1 MLTILAVIPLAV
13 ALAMMTLQQ
22 RNSRQAG
29 LVTLLLV
36 CAMTFVV
43 PAFHLSPLQL
53 LLSLS
58 EGGPP
63 LSLSSPS
70 SCPLCSSTICSE
82 SQEA

>member
-1 MLTILAVIPLAV
+1 MLTILAVILLVV

-43 PAFHLSPLQL
+43 PPFHLSPLQL

-58 EGGPP
+58 EGGAT
-63 LSLSSPS
+63 SLTVLIVLLPV
-70 SCPLCSSTICSE
+70 LFFYYL
-82 SQEA
+82 